1 MCLLFFRIPG
11 ANCDPKPS
19 NGESCVNAL
28 SVAAMLERNAR
39 TGVVLVVESPKGLF
53 ELVDLTGSGHKY
65 FSEGWFGT
73 HQRTGGELEFLEL

>member
-1 MCLLFFRIPG
+1 
-11 ANCDPKPS
+11 
-19 NGESCVNAL
+19 
-28 SVAAMLERNAR
+28 MLERNAR